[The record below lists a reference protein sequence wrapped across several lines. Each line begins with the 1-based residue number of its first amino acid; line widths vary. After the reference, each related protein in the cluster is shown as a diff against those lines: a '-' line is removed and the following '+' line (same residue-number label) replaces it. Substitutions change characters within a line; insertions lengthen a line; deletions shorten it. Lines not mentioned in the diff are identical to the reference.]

1 MSRAG
6 NYDIVGDQGS
16 SLSLHLAWQDDSG
29 NGLTLDSYDARMQ
42 VRRSPS
48 DNGMLIWATGSTVDV
63 NTGNP
68 FSSSVTSGISFSDF
82 LGPTGG
88 TSSGGSIKMS
98 VGPSGATGYTG
109 GILISFDADTM
120 ANVPA
125 GKHFYDFEIY
135 NGTTVYK
142 LVKGRFEVEAEVTR

>member
-6 NYDIVGDQGS
+6 NYDIIGDQGS
-16 SLSLHLAWQDDSG
+16 SLSLHLAWQDDDG
-29 NGLTLDSYDARMQ
+29 DGLTLDSYASRMQ

-48 DNGMLIWATGSTVDV
+48 DDGLLIWATGSTVDLS
-63 NTGNP
+63 TG
-68 FSSSVTSGISFSDF
+68 SAHSTAVTSGAAYAEFSA
-82 LGPTGG
+82 TGG
-88 TSSGGSIKMS
+88 TASGGSIKMD
-98 VGPSGATGYTG
+98 VGPTGATGYTG

-120 ANVPA
+120 ANVPS

-142 LVKGRFEVEAEVTR
+142 LIKGRFEVEAEVTR